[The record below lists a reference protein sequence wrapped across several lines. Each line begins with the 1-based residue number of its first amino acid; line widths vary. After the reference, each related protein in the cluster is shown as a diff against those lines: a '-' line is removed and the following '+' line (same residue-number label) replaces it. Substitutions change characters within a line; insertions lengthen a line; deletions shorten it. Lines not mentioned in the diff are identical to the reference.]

1 VSNERDAYQ
10 ETANMETFPESKHFR
25 KMPEVIIKR
34 EGAELLLETITP
46 LTGPDPAATG
56 EK

>member
-1 VSNERDAYQ
+1 
-10 ETANMETFPESKHFR
+10 METFPESKRFR
-25 KMPEVIIKR
+25 KMPETMMKR

-46 LTGPDPAATG
+46 ITGPDPAAAG